1 MLMGM
6 LIAGPAWADAERDAA
21 TGWDR
26 SALQVRELAED
37 GRWQEALLMG
47 QALLASPDTQ
57 AQDLVGVAELT
68 RSVAWL
74 HRVLGRY
81 RHAEQHARQALAL
94 LERAKPPMP
103 AAVASCLNEVG
114 LNLAYVGRYQEAET
128 QLRRAVAI
136 MDDTAQLPLS
146 SYVNSLGFAVEAQG
160 RFEEAQQLYQRALS
174 IVEQTLGPYHPHAAI
189 ALTNLANLTRIQ
201 GRPDKAE
208 ALYERAL
215 AIRTKRMGQR
225 ASRPAVTVPEFAGRL
240 DAASARTQRLVP
252 EHAEDLVDAPT
263 ALLAMTALAGIKVQ
277 LEEDAFA
284 YASVPR
290 LSGQDPAASR
300 ILNGL
305 GVLYLSQGRARK
317 AEPYLR
323 QALIRLE
330 QAYGPD
336 HPDVARVA
344 NNLGVLASATGDHA
358 EADALYQRASAIFT
372 KTLGERHSAVALV
385 KRNRQDAASAPRSQ
399 PPAGSASQKR
409 ADALEAMAASMNR
422 RARIYMELG
431 EYSAAEEL
439 LQGSLAIFERHY
451 RQDDPLVAPTLSQ
464 YIELLRNTGRTQ
476 QADQVQLRLNVIKPP
491 DES

>member
-1 MLMGM
+1 MGV
-6 LIAGPAWADAERDAA
+6 LTAWPAWADATSDGAPA
-21 TGWDR
+21 WDR
-26 SALQVRELAED
+26 SALQVRQLAEE
-37 GRWQEALLMG
+37 GRWKEALLMG

-57 AQDLVGVAELT
+57 AHDLIDVAELT

-94 LERAKPPMP
+94 LERVEPPMQP
-103 AAVASCLNEVG
+103 AVASCLNEVG
-114 LNLAYVGRYQEAET
+114 LNLAYLGRYQEAET

-136 MDDTAQLPLS
+136 MDDTSRPPLS

-160 RFEEAQQLYQRALS
+160 RFDEAQQLYQRALS

-189 ALTNLANLTRIQ
+189 ALTNLANIARIQ
-201 GRPDKAE
+201 GRHDKAE

-225 ASRPAVTVPEFAGRL
+225 AARPAVTILELAGQL
-240 DAASARTQRLVP
+240 DAASARATRLVP
-252 EHAEDLVDAPT
+252 EQAEDPVDAPT

-277 LEEDAFA
+277 LEEEAWA
-284 YASVPR
+284 YASAPR
-290 LSGQDPAASR
+290 VSGQDPAASS

-330 QAYGPD
+330 QAYGPE

-344 NNLGVLASATGDHA
+344 NNLGVLARATGDHA
-358 EADALYQRASAIFT
+358 EADALYQRAATIFT
-372 KTLGERHSAVALV
+372 KALGERHPAVATV
-385 KRNRQDAASAPRSQ
+385 TRNRQDAASAPRSQ
-399 PPAGSASQKR
+399 PPAGSTSHKR
-409 ADALEAMAASMNR
+409 AEALEDMAASMNR

-464 YIELLRNTGRTQ
+464 YIELLRKTGRGQ
-476 QADQVQLRLNVIKPP
+476 QADQVQLRLNAIKPP
-491 DES
+491 DEP